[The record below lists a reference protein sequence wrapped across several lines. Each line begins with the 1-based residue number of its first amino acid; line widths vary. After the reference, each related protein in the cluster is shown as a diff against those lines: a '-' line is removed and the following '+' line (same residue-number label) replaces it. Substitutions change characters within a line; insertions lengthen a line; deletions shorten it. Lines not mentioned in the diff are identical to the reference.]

1 MESSSQFINN
11 DDTERE
17 NISIDAPS
25 ETTPRP
31 DFLTMPRFDQ
41 IRAVEV
47 LLFASEEPLSAHALY
62 ALLQGTDEAEKKT
75 TKSNKNHLSE
85 SLPVGTNGLTKTNG
99 TAKNGTHT
107 DTQEHRTEA
116 ADSDD
121 VRIAL
126 LNVEPPEG
134 TLDAAF
140 AIEVQQNT
148 PENDNADS
156 PERLIA
162 SLIDELNQELATT
175 GRVFRI
181 VEMAREGGKGYQCA
195 TNPEHGELLSRLV
208 KSKSKK
214 RLSKAGLET
223 LAIIAYR
230 QPVSKPELEV
240 IRGVSSNEIMNRLLE
255 KNLITIV
262 GRSESVGK
270 PLLYGTTD
278 EFLRLFGLHSLA
290 DLPKPRE
297 LEELM
302 AERADVLEVAQVL
315 VPPMPT
321 GVNDEPSPQQ
331 QPSSQ
336 AFTESGTEVETGT

>member
-1 MESSSQFINN
+1 MDSSQIPHN
-11 DDTERE
+11 DDFAERE
-17 NISIDAPS
+17 HINIDAPS
-25 ETTPRP
+25 EALPRP
-31 DFLTMPRFDQ
+31 DFLAMSRYEQ
-41 IRAVEV
+41 IRALEV
-47 LLFASEEPLSAHALY
+47 LLFASEEPLSAQTLY
-62 ALLQGTDEAEKKT
+62 SLLQGTDETEKKAS
-75 TKSNKNHLSE
+75 KSNKNPISE
-85 SLPVGTNGLTKTNG
+85 SLSVGEHGLTHTNG
-99 TAKNGTHT
+99 TTKNTG
-107 DTQEHRTEA
+107 QSA
-116 ADSDD
+116 PDD
-121 VRIAL
+121 VHITL
-126 LNVEPPEG
+126 LNIEPPEG
-134 TLDAAF
+134 AQDDSINENLPI
-140 AIEVQQNT
+140 IESKAEVNNE
-148 PENDNADS
+148 PKDS
-156 PERLIA
+156 SERLIQ
-162 SLIDELNQELATT
+162 SLVEELNQDLEAT

-181 VEMAREGGKGYQCA
+181 VELAREGSKGYQFA
-195 TNPEHGELLSRLV
+195 TNPEHGELLARLV

-302 AERADVLEVAQVL
+302 AERADVLEVAQAL
-315 VPPMPT
+315 VPPIPIENSQPQEQDLRHT
-321 GVNDEPSPQQ
+321 HTQEPHVQTTHEQ
-331 QPSSQ
+331 NM
-336 AFTESGTEVETGT
+336 EE